1 MWTSAERQ
9 LVRLGDGVK
18 SLLGRLFLGGA
29 LCFTANA
36 AQSADMPI
44 KAANVTEQSN
54 NWTVNYTTD
63 VRYFSWSGTRGFP
76 SNSPLAANGRGTMI
90 YAPMSLSLS
99 GNVSPDFKLDF
110 VARGGYVSAKQTTA
124 NETGSVSTPV
134 DTQLSATG
142 TYYGFTGFQPFLSVM
157 VNLPT
162 GKSALYGNDRFARMD
177 PDLVDLQTYGEG
189 FNIGPTIGV
198 NIPLTP
204 SLVMTLSAGYTAR
217 GAFNKEGPAIFVPQ
231 PSQRVQNGNESTVTF
246 ALAYGEGAFSANGSV
261 AYSWDTQSTVDGIA
275 QYRAG
280 SHVLISGGLGYAFD
294 SHWSA
299 TLDGYFLHSNRN
311 DVPDVTGT
319 FLIPEAFN
327 SNSNLV
333 RLNTGLKYAFDNG
346 ITVGP
351 IASFLYRD
359 ANAWVPTAFAFVP
372 AKTRWSVGATGGYA
386 VNKKLTLNA
395 RFEHIWTRENIHP
408 DAPLF
413 PGTGVPDM
421 TGRGWMISAGLTLAL
436 N

>member
-1 MWTSAERQ
+1 MGAVKATERW
-9 LVRLGDGVK
+9 LGDEVK
-18 SLLGRLFLGGA
+18 SLLGRLCAGGA
-29 LCFTANA
+29 LCLAAGA
-36 AQSADMPI
+36 AQAADIPT
-44 KAANVTEQSN
+44 KAANVTEQSS
-54 NWTVNYTTD
+54 NWTINYTTD
-63 VRYFSWSGTRGFP
+63 VRYFSWTGTRGFP
-76 SNSPLAANGRGTMI
+76 SNSPLAANGRGTMV
-90 YAPMSLSLS
+90 YAPMSLSAS

-142 TYYGFTGFQPFLSVM
+142 TYYGFTGFQPFVSLM

-189 FNIGPTIGV
+189 LNLGPTVGV

-231 PSQRVQNGNESTVTF
+231 PSQRVRNGNESTVTV
-246 ALAYGEGAFSANGSV
+246 ALAYGEGPFSANGSV
-261 AYSWDTQSTVDGIA
+261 AYSWDTQSTVDGVA

-280 SHVLISGGLGYAFD
+280 SHVLFSGALGYAFD
-294 SHWSA
+294 SNWSA
-299 TLDGYFLHSNRN
+299 TLDGYLLHTNRN
-311 DVPDVTGT
+311 DVPDITGT
-319 FLIPEAFN
+319 VLIPEAFN

-333 RLNTGLKYAFDNG
+333 RLNAGLKYAFENG

-359 ANAWVPTAFAFVP
+359 SNAWNPTTLNFVP
-372 AKTRWSVGATGGYA
+372 AKTRWSVGATGGYT

-395 RFEHIWTRENIHP
+395 RLEHIWTRENIHP
-408 DAPLF
+408 DLPAF
-413 PGTGVPDM
+413 PGSGVPDM
-421 TGRGWMISAGLTLAL
+421 TGRSWMISAGLTYAL

>member
-1 MWTSAERQ
+1 MPAKAVEVTQ
-9 LVRLGDGVK
+9 
-18 SLLGRLFLGGA
+18 
-29 LCFTANA
+29 
-36 AQSADMPI
+36 QS
-44 KAANVTEQSN
+44 S
-54 NWTVNYTTD
+54 NWTINYATD
-63 VRYFSWSGTRGFP
+63 IRYFSWSGTRGFP

-99 GNVSPDFKLDF
+99 GNVSPDFKLDL

-142 TYYGFTGFQPFLSVM
+142 TYYGFTGFQPFASLM

-162 GKSALYGNDRFARMD
+162 GKSALYGNSRFARMD

-189 FNIGPTIGV
+189 LNVGPTVGV

-217 GAFNKEGPAIFVPQ
+217 GAFDKEGPIIIVPQ
-231 PSQRVQNGNESTVTF
+231 PTQRVRNGNESTVTV
-246 ALAYGEGAFSANGSV
+246 ALAYGEGPLAANGAV
-261 AYSWDTQSTVDGIA
+261 AYSWDTQSTVNGIA

-280 SHVLISGGLGYAFD
+280 PHILVSGAVGYAFN
-294 SHWSA
+294 SNWSA
-299 TLDGYFLHSNRN
+299 TLDGYFLHTYRN
-311 DVPDVTGT
+311 DVPDITGA
-319 FLIPEAFN
+319 LIPEVFN

-333 RLNTGLKYAFDNG
+333 RLNAGLKYAFDNG
-346 ITVGP
+346 VTVGP

-359 ANAWVPTAFAFVP
+359 TNSWNPTTFNFVP
-372 AKTRWSVGATGGYA
+372 AKSRWSAGAVGSYT
-386 VNKKLTLNA
+386 VNKTLTLNA
-395 RFEHIWTRENIHP
+395 RVEHIWTHEDIHP
-408 DAPLF
+408 DTPPF
-413 PGTGVPDM
+413 PGSGVPDM
-421 TGRGWMISAGLTLAL
+421 TGRSWMITAGLMLAL